1 MVLMAANAT
10 PCGPKV
16 AQWNGGCW
24 EVVTAVG
31 SKAYREPAATTLEL
45 AQGNTKADCRCQ
57 CGRMRILEHVHTN
70 RRDQEIRRTLLERFY
85 LIPCA
90 AAGWK
95 RQVSDR
101 VRREEGWGSECPP
114 AIPGVL
120 ND

>member
-1 MVLMAANAT
+1 
-10 PCGPKV
+10 
-16 AQWNGGCW
+16 
-24 EVVTAVG
+24 VVTAVG
-31 SKAYREPAATTLEL
+31 CEAYREPAATMLEL
-45 AQGNTKADCRCQ
+45 SQGNITADGMCQ

-70 RRDQEIRRTLLERFY
+70 RSDQETRRALLGRFD

-101 VRREEGWGSECPP
+101 VRWEAGWGLECPLVT
-114 AIPGVL
+114 PGAL